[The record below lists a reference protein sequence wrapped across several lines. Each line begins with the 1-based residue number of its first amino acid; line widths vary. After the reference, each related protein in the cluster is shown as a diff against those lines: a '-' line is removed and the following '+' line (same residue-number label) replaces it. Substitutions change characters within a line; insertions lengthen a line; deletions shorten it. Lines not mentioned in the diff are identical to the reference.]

1 MLTGFSRCN
10 RRCRILTGVW
20 YGMMC
25 VPRVP
30 HIPHTPRRTQRVP
43 DARPLSAVRGP
54 RFTVH
59 GWCHPPILAD
69 LQASGVR
76 SPLAR
81 AFPSFTLHSF
91 NLSLFTEHC
100 SLPTFCVCIP
110 VLASRSALGAVGHEP
125 WPACRRRIFLSFHVA
140 PPSSLCSPHHSS
152 LIPLYPPAPH
162 PLSCSSCSE
171 RAPHQVMDIV
181 SRTVDS
187 LPHAHSR
194 SFTSLR
200 YRSSSSFRGI
210 FKTLSAVRCHG
221 RFPLVAGFPS

>member
-125 WPACRRRIFLSFHVA
+125 WPACRRRIFLSFHVDR
-140 PPSSLCSPHHSS
+140 PSSPCSPHPSLSSGSGSAS
-152 LIPLYPPAPH
+152 LILFILFRARASPSHGHRVPDCRLTRT
-162 PLSCSSCSE
+162 LSLL
-171 RAPHQVMDIV
+171 H
-181 SRTVDS
+181 
-187 LPHAHSR
+187 
-194 SFTSLR
+194 FTPIPFKLKLSG
-200 YRSSSSFRGI
+200 GI

-221 RFPLVAGFPS
+221 RLPPVAGFPS

>member
-1 MLTGFSRCN
+1 M
-10 RRCRILTGVW
+10 VW
-20 YGMMC
+20 YDVRASCPAYPAYPAQDSESAG
-25 VPRVP
+25 
-30 HIPHTPRRTQRVP
+30 RTTT
-43 DARPLSAVRGP
+43 VRGS
-54 RFTVH
+54 RSTVH
-59 GWCHPPILAD
+59 GPWLVSPTYIGGPLSFRRQVPA
-69 LQASGVR
+69 R
-76 SPLAR
+76 SCFP
-81 AFPSFTLHSF
+81 FFHPSFFHSF
-91 NLSLFTEHC
+91 TPSAFRR
-100 SLPTFCVCIP
+100 SLPTFCVRIP
-110 VLASRSALGAVGHEP
+110 VLASRSALGAVGHKP